1 MVLAVVDDLL
11 LGSKIRAA
19 ARESGRV
26 LAFSRDPELVLADIR
41 ARRPALVI
49 VDLDRSALDPMGV
62 IREIKSSPDL
72 AAMRVV
78 GFVSHVHADRIRDA
92 RAAGIDTVLARSA
105 FFTSLPEILAA
116 APEGDTPP
124 STGGGSAPAS

>member
-19 ARESGRV
+19 ARQSGRTLV
-26 LAFSRDPELVLADIR
+26 FSREADTVLADVR
-41 ARRPALVI
+41 AQRPDLVI
-49 VDLDRSALDPMGV
+49 VDLDRSSLDPMGV
-62 IREIKSSPDL
+62 IRDIKASPDL
-72 AAMRVV
+72 ASLRVV
-78 GFVSHVHADRIRDA
+78 GFVSHVHADRIREA

-116 APEGDTPP
+116 VPEDPPPAP
-124 STGGGSAPAS
+124 